1 MALIERTT
9 SSGDISLARTRDI
22 SGNTV
27 MIRNEGPTSGSD
39 VNVASGGQISAS
51 ASGNA
56 IIVVGDNLTIVQV
69 HHVLNTPQAVINFG
83 QMMIQAMTLVF

>member
-1 MALIERTT
+1 MKDQPL
-9 SSGDISLARTRDI
+9 
-22 SGNTV
+22 V
-27 MIRNEGPTSGSD
+27 SD

-56 IIVVGDNLTIVQV
+56 IIVVGDNFNNSAVQTSLTLLLV
-69 HHVLNTPQAVINFG
+69 VINFG